1 MCTIEDILFE
11 AHREGLREQVF
22 ITLDTIN
29 QMHSHMEMRDKVEL
43 AYRRVK
49 NNNDEKNIYNM
60 PSANNV
66 Y

>member
-1 MCTIEDILFE
+1 MHSIEDILFE
-11 AHREGLREQVF
+11 AHREGLREQVL
-22 ITLDTIN
+22 ITLDTIQ

-49 NNNDEKNIYNM
+49 NNNNEKNIYNM
-60 PSANNV
+60 SFANNI

>member
-1 MCTIEDILFE
+1 MHSIEDILFE
-11 AHREGLREQVF
+11 AHREGLREQVL
-22 ITLDTIN
+22 ITLDTMQ

-60 PSANNV
+60 SFANNI

>member
-1 MCTIEDILFE
+1 MHSIEDILFE
-11 AHREGLREQVF
+11 AHREGLREQVL
-22 ITLDTIN
+22 ITLDTIQ

-60 PSANNV
+60 SFANNI

>member
-1 MCTIEDILFE
+1 MHSIEDILFE
-11 AHREGLREQVF
+11 AHREGLREQVL
-22 ITLDTIN
+22 ITLDTIQ

-43 AYRRVK
+43 AYKRVK

-60 PSANNV
+60 SFANNI

>member
-1 MCTIEDILFE
+1 MHSIEDILFE
-11 AHREGLREQVF
+11 AHREGLREQVL
-22 ITLDTIN
+22 ITLDTMQ

-49 NNNDEKNIYNM
+49 NNNNEKNIYNM
-60 PSANNV
+60 SFANNI

>member
-1 MCTIEDILFE
+1 MCAIEDILFE
-11 AHREGLREQVF
+11 AHREGLREQVL
-22 ITLDTIN
+22 ITLDTIQ

-43 AYRRVK
+43 AYKRVK

-60 PSANNV
+60 SFANNI